1 MKTYYTVITQFM
13 NGTVTMHTDVASFT
27 TKELAEKT
35 KEAIIKA
42 NENNMF
48 PAMSYIEE
56 TKVYESEEE
65 EVPIL
70 NKKS

>member
-27 TKELAEKT
+27 SLELASKT

-42 NENNMF
+42 NEGNKF
-48 PAMSYIEE
+48 PAMPYIEE
-56 TKVYESEEE
+56 TKVYESEDEI
-65 EVPIL
+65 PIL
-70 NKKS
+70 NKI